1 MDITSINNKY
11 VTFNPNYLAIKKEQI
26 KLAKLI
32 KANRDEEYTRNLLNP
47 SKVKVWRVE
56 NKKIK
61 EYIPQDS
68 KYDFKQIVK
77 NFKLNR
83 EQKLNGYSNK
93 YINIFTD
100 LLYENNNKKY
110 AKKRLSLVDFRKKIL
125 KKNLNTSFEEYIEK
139 EPLTERHIFTK
150 QTINNIYLTNVM
162 QKLEKDKEKNKPKN
176 KYYYSSKKE
185 TKERNKNKNRIFIK
199 ELFTESIS
207 NSNSNEKK
215 LKLNLIDTNV
225 NSVKIFSYEDTNQ
238 KSNNENINL
247 NININ
252 LPNWKRNN
260 LYDRMGNYC
269 GSESNINVI
278 SNRGINNY
286 TYKKDNNENIYFEK
300 LTPKE
305 EFIERKNKAKYIDF
319 LKNKYNF
326 YTSSN
331 IKDLKNYTE
340 IKKRQ
345 LLFDSKKDQIEHPL
359 DFPYKKEFFHRF
371 NRINSRNRIKSLIKE
386 EIKSNELPIKYIK
399 QKIDNN

>member
-1 MDITSINNKY
+1 MDITNINNKY
-11 VTFNPNYLAIKKEQI
+11 VIFNPNYLASKKEQI
-26 KLAKLI
+26 KLEKLI

-47 SKVKVWRVE
+47 NKIKVWRVE

-61 EYIPQDS
+61 KYIPQDS
-68 KYDFKQIVK
+68 KYNFKQIVK

-83 EQKLNGYSNK
+83 EQLSHGYSNK
-93 YINIFTD
+93 YINIFTN

-110 AKKRLSLVDFRKKIL
+110 AKKRLSLVDFRKNIL
-125 KKNLNTSFEEYIEK
+125 KKKLNTSFEEFIEK
-139 EPLTERHIFTK
+139 EPLSERHKFTK
-150 QTINNIYLTNVM
+150 QTINNFYLTNVM

-185 TKERNKNKNRIFIK
+185 TKENNKNKNRIFLK

-215 LKLNLIDTNV
+215 LKLNLIDTNN

-238 KSNNENINL
+238 KNNNENINL
-247 NININ
+247 NIN

-260 LYDRMGNYC
+260 LYDRMGNTC
-269 GSESNINVI
+269 DPESNINVI
-278 SNRGINNY
+278 SNRVINDY
-286 TYKKDNNENIYFEK
+286 TYKKDNDENIYFEK

-326 YTSSN
+326 YTSCN
-331 IKDLKNYTE
+331 KKEMKNYSE

-371 NRINSRNRIKSLIKE
+371 NRINSRNRIKLLIKDD
-386 EIKSNELPIKYIK
+386 IKSNELPIKYIK

>member
-1 MDITSINNKY
+1 MDITNINNKY
-11 VTFNPNYLAIKKEQI
+11 VIFNPNYLASKKEQI

-47 SKVKVWRVE
+47 NKIKVWRVE

-61 EYIPQDS
+61 KYIPQDS
-68 KYDFKQIVK
+68 KYNFKQIVK
-77 NFKLNR
+77 IFKLNR
-83 EQKLNGYSNK
+83 EQLSHGYSNK
-93 YINIFTD
+93 YINIFTN

-110 AKKRLSLVDFRKKIL
+110 AKKRLSLVDFRKNIL
-125 KKNLNTSFEEYIEK
+125 KKKLNTSFEEFIEK
-139 EPLTERHIFTK
+139 EPLSERHKFTK
-150 QTINNIYLTNVM
+150 QTINNFYLTNVM
-162 QKLEKDKEKNKPKN
+162 QKLEKDNEKNKPKN

-185 TKERNKNKNRIFIK
+185 TKEKNKNRIFLK

-215 LKLNLIDTNV
+215 LKLNLIDTNN
-225 NSVKIFSYEDTNQ
+225 NSVKIFSYEDSNQ
-238 KSNNENINL
+238 KNNNENINL
-247 NININ
+247 NIN

-260 LYDRMGNYC
+260 LYDRMGNTC

-278 SNRGINNY
+278 SNRVINDY
-286 TYKKDNNENIYFEK
+286 TYKKDNDENIYFEK

-326 YTSSN
+326 YISCN
-331 IKDLKNYTE
+331 KKEMKNYSE

-371 NRINSRNRIKSLIKE
+371 NRINSRNRIKLLIKDD
-386 EIKSNELPIKYIK
+386 IKSNELPIKYIK